1 MAWCILGAAVLMLSL
16 GVDGEGGG
24 SYVAAVYEHHLIG
37 KPQPKVPLSRQEAL
51 EHMNKNLDVYE
62 EQAAAAAKQG
72 AHIIVFPEDGIHGF
86 NFSRESIA
94 GYLETVPDP
103 KAVSWNPCSDPAR
116 FPNTEV
122 QHRLSCIA
130 KNNSLYLVANMPG
143 REDCDA
149 QTPPCPPDGRYQF
162 NTNVVFSAN
171 GTLVA
176 RYRKRNLYF
185 ESQFDTPADPQL
197 ITFDTPF
204 AGRFGLFTCFD
215 IMFYNPA
222 VELVEKL
229 GVRQL
234 VFPTAWMNSLP
245 LLDAVQ
251 IHRSFSY
258 ATNTTLL
265 SANLRV
271 DAETMTGSGIFS
283 PRETL
288 HHRAGAGE
296 PEAGRLLVKTLPVLD
311 SHSLPLPPPI
321 SGDQETPCYQ
331 QGDGECQR
339 TVPEGRG
346 RPEEPAAPSSPFK
359 ADMMSDN
366 FTMVLVE
373 GAEGNLSVCDNALC
387 CHLQFQRR
395 TAPQELYALAAFDG
409 LHVDDG
415 PYYLQ
420 ACALIRCSGP
430 TPQTCGK
437 AIDHADT
444 LLDFRLMGN
453 FSTRHVFPSVLGSHV
468 QLDRIDHSGWE
479 GRGFYMSRHGM
490 ERGLVTAALYGRV
503 YDRDHTHTSP
513 QPHPQLTTTT
523 PTAHCDHTHNSP
535 RPHPNLTMTT
545 TTPHHDHTHIS
556 PHPQLTTTTPSPHH
570 NHTLTSPGPHPHL
583 TATAPTAHR
592 DHTLTSP

>member
-1 MAWCILGAAVLMLSL
+1 MDGVNRCWSDQCSTMAWCILGAAVLMLSL
-16 GVDGEGGG
+16 GVDGAGGG
-24 SYVAAVYEHHLIG
+24 SYVAAVYEHRVIRNL
-37 KPQPKVPLSRQEAL
+37 QPKVLLSRQEAL

-103 KAVSWNPCSDPAR
+103 TTVSWNPCSDPAR

-122 QHRLSCIA
+122 LHRLSCMA

-149 QTPPCPPDGRYQF
+149 QTTPCPPDGRYQF

-185 ESQFDTPADPQL
+185 EFEFDTPADPQL

-215 IMFYNPA
+215 ILFYNPA

-234 VFPTAWMNSLP
+234 IFPTAWMNQLP
-245 LLDAVQ
+245 LLAAVQ
-251 IHRSFSY
+251 FHRSFSY
-258 ATNTTLL
+258 ATGTSLL
-265 SANLRV
+265 SANIRTDTLG
-271 DAETMTGSGIFS
+271 MTGSGIFS
-283 PRETL
+283 PWETL
-288 HHRAGAGE
+288 HHHAGAGE

-311 SHSLPLPPPI
+311 SLRPDLRPHNPPLPRPF
-321 SGDQETPCYQ
+321 SGDQEPQHCLRG
-331 QGDGECQR
+331 GDECQN
-339 TVPEGRG
+339 TVPEGWG
-346 RPEEPAAPSSPFK
+346 RLEEPAAPSSPFK
-359 ADMMSDN
+359 AEMMYDS

-373 GAEGNLSVCDNALC
+373 GSEGYLSVCDNALC
-387 CHLQFQRR
+387 CHLQFRRR

-409 LHVDDG
+409 LHVVHG
-415 PYYLQ
+415 TYYVQ
-420 ACALIRCSGP
+420 ACALVRCSGP
-430 TPQTCGK
+430 TPQTCG
-437 AIDHADT
+437 AEIDHADT

-453 FSTRHVFPSVLGSHV
+453 FSTPHVFPSVLGSHM
-468 QLDRIDHSGWE
+468 QLERPDHSGWG
-479 GRGFYMSRHGM
+479 GRGFYMSCREL
-490 ERGLVTAALYGRV
+490 ERGLVTAALYGRA
-503 YDRDHTHTSP
+503 YDRDHTHTAAGGS
-513 QPHPQLTTTT
+513 
-523 PTAHCDHTHNSP
+523 DMNV
-535 RPHPNLTMTT
+535 
-545 TTPHHDHTHIS
+545 
-556 PHPQLTTTTPSPHH
+556 
-570 NHTLTSPGPHPHL
+570 
-583 TATAPTAHR
+583 
-592 DHTLTSP
+592 

>member
-24 SYVAAVYEHHLIG
+24 AGGGEGGGAGGGSYVAAVYEHHLIRNL
-37 KPQPKVPLSRQEAL
+37 QPKVPLSRQEAL

-103 KAVSWNPCSDPAR
+103 TA
-116 FPNTEV
+116 V
-122 QHRLSCIA
+122 QHRLSCMA

-215 IMFYNPA
+215 ILFYNPA

-234 VFPTAWMNSLP
+234 IFPTAWMNTLP

-251 IHRSFSY
+251 FHRSFSY

-271 DAETMTGSGIFS
+271 DAEAMTGSGIFS
-283 PRETL
+283 P
-288 HHRAGAGE
+288 
-296 PEAGRLLVKTLPVLD
+296 GR
-311 SHSLPLPPPI
+311 HYI
-321 SGDQETPCYQ
+321 
-331 QGDGECQR
+331 
-339 TVPEGRG
+339 TVRG
-346 RPEEPAAPSSPFK
+346 RASQK
-359 ADMMSDN
+359 
-366 FTMVLVE
+366 
-373 GAEGNLSVCDNALC
+373 
-387 CHLQFQRR
+387 
-395 TAPQELYALAAFDG
+395 LAG
-409 LHVDDG
+409 
-415 PYYLQ
+415 
-420 ACALIRCSGP
+420 C
-430 TPQTCGK
+430 
-437 AIDHADT
+437 
-444 LLDFRLMGN
+444 
-453 FSTRHVFPSVLGSHV
+453 
-468 QLDRIDHSGWE
+468 W
-479 GRGFYMSRHGM
+479 
-490 ERGLVTAALYGRV
+490 
-503 YDRDHTHTSP
+503 
-513 QPHPQLTTTT
+513 
-523 PTAHCDHTHNSP
+523 
-535 RPHPNLTMTT
+535 
-545 TTPHHDHTHIS
+545 
-556 PHPQLTTTTPSPHH
+556 
-570 NHTLTSPGPHPHL
+570 
-583 TATAPTAHR
+583 
-592 DHTLTSP
+592 